1 MVTSGTSRRSTRPRK
16 SFGSTPS
23 GSAAACSSVG
33 RRELV
38 RHRELAHRDLD
49 LHARIVDRA
58 EHLDHAA
65 DRLHVALRLL
75 QDLDDDDLPR
85 LGREGGARRH
95 EDFLLDALVLG
106 DHDGDAALVQQA
118 ADELV
123 GAALDDLDDLA
134 FGTAAAVGPGDP
146 GEHAVAVQHLA
157 HLVLGQHEVLGAV
170 VADQEAEAV
179 AMALH
184 LPGEQVGA
192 RGNQQQ
198 PGAVAHDAPGAFE
211 FLDLRVERR
220 PGFLGVQR
228 EPFGQ
233 VGRGQRCPGC
243 RQRLQDGVGAD
254 LG

>member
-1 MVTSGTSRRSTRPRK
+1 M
-16 SFGSTPS
+16 
-23 GSAAACSSVG
+23 
-33 RRELV
+33 

-49 LHARIVDRA
+49 LHARVVDRA

-85 LGREGGARRH
+85 LRREGGAGRH
-95 EDFLLDALVLG
+95 EDLLLDALVLG
-106 DHDGDAALVQQA
+106 HHDGDPALVQQA
-118 ADELV
+118 ADQLV
-123 GAALDDLDDLA
+123 GAVLDDLDDLA
-134 FGTAAAVGPGDP
+134 LGAAAAVGPGDP

-157 HLVLGQHEVLGAV
+157 HLVLGEHEILGAV

-179 AMALH
+179 AVSLH

-192 RGNQQQ
+192 RRDQQQ
-198 PGAVAHDAPGAFE
+198 ARAVAHDAAGALE
-211 FLDLRVERR
+211 FLDLRVERGS
-220 PGFLGVQR
+220 GFIGVQR

-233 VGRGQRCPGC
+233 VGRGQRCAGG